1 MVALTVVGGGGVVY
15 KSQNLLWKRAGVGR
29 KNGIR
34 SGVNA
39 FSHFVKLLD
48 IHYPALCKR
57 IEYDFRDA
65 FPWKVA
71 KEVITILKIYI

>member
-1 MVALTVVGGGGVVY
+1 M
-15 KSQNLLWKRAGVGR
+15 GR